1 MKEAVI
7 DLDNKKFTAIYEQF
21 YAKVVSERKIRNL
34 DIDSYADFLQE
45 TSLKKRLEQQRLE
58 ENSENA
64 RTNHSKQLD
73 FFLFFKLSYKNIF

>member
-7 DLDNKKFTAIYEQF
+7 DSDNKKFTTIYEQF
-21 YAKVVSERKIRNL
+21 YAKVVFERKIRNL

-64 RTNHSKQLD
+64 RTNHSKLIEI
-73 FFLFFKLSYKNIF
+73 FIFKIKL